1 MAAGQTFLVAKAR
14 AFWGTAFDASG
25 STVKWPSLNAAYN
38 DRTAWATAGFT
49 PIEDTV
55 NGVGLTFRN
64 PRVAVNSEERGR
76 LGQVP
81 GGDEGI
87 TIGLQLVTF
96 PVTLLNKISALIN
109 VTQTATTHVQT
120 LTLTTGVT
128 SNGSF
133 TVTLNGTTYTVAGAT
148 TASQGTAANLA
159 TYLRSAANYTP
170 ALPSSG
176 ATGWTISGTGSD
188 VVYTATGAGARGGTY
203 TLAPA
208 STGVAGTFATT
219 TVGYETTDIVHLDK
233 NADMSFAI
241 GIDGIAPAGT
251 LYNERRY
258 IRFIGYHV
266 ENTANTE
273 HRLAN
278 TALDAVMRPN
288 MTLECQPA
296 VTIPSAATTGTG
308 VNPANL
314 DPNKRA
320 DYAFI
325 SAPES

>member
-14 AFWGTAFDASG
+14 AFWGTAFDTAAS
-25 STVKWPSLNAAYN
+25 TTKWPSLNAPYN
-38 DRTAWATAGFT
+38 DQAAWASAGFA
-49 PIEDTV
+49 PILDTV

-76 LGQVP
+76 LGQVA

-87 TIGLQLVTF
+87 TVGLQLVTF
-96 PVTLLNKISALIN
+96 PATLLAKISALITK
-109 VTQTATTHVQT
+109 TQTSTAHVAD
-120 LTLTTGVT
+120 LALTTGVT
-128 SNGSF
+128 TNGTF
-133 TVTLNGTTYTVAGAT
+133 TITLNGTTYTVAGAT
-148 TASQGTAANLA
+148 STAQGTAANLA
-159 TYLRSAANYTP
+159 TYLSTGTNYSP
-170 ALPSSG
+170 VL
-176 ATGWTISGTGSD
+176 TGWTPT
-188 VVYTATGAGARGGTY
+188 VVSSTTVRYTATAAGARGGTY
-203 TLAPA
+203 ALAPA
-208 STGVAGTFATT
+208 ATGVTGTFTAS
-219 TVGYETTDIVHLDK
+219 TVGYDTIDLMHLDK

-241 GIDGIAPAGT
+241 GIDGVAPAGT
-251 LYNERRY
+251 LYTERRY

-296 VTIPSAATTGTG
+296 VSIPSAATTGTG

-314 DPNKRA
+314 DDNKRA

-325 SAPES
+325 SAPEV